1 MKEILSIC
9 SLVYSFI
16 QYRMSKNDDA
26 FHIQISREFILLQF
40 VCSHVYS
47 KHEVVNDCNSTVL
60 FKFLQL
66 KCILTPT
73 WG

>member
-1 MKEILSIC
+1 
-9 SLVYSFI
+9 
-16 QYRMSKNDDA
+16 MSKNDDA
-26 FHIQISREFILLQF
+26 FHIQISREFILLQL

-60 FKFLQL
+60 FKSLQL
-66 KCILTPT
+66 KRILTPT